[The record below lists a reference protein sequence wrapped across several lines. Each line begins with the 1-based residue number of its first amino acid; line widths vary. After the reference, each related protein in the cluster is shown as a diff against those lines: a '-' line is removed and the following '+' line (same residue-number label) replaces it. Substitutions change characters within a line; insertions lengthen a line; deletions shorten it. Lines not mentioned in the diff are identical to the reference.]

1 MMAETDS
8 REKKCWPC
16 DPRWWPLLV
25 LALSCELSA
34 IRAAERW
41 QGRLASGELITAPE
55 ILEWNEPASKP
66 TLAGR
71 ALLDAQ
77 QPFQSLWDEEAP
89 AVEAPV
95 SYVEL
100 IGGDRL
106 TGVIQGWQAAG
117 VSPYH
122 AVPPHLL
129 IQPTMEIF
137 PNDGSPRLP
146 VRVATRWLRKV
157 VWSSQSGT
165 VYEPATVWLKEG
177 GRVAFRS
184 VRWTESGV
192 TLLTESG
199 LRSFSFHELGEL
211 HFPQTDD
218 WEAYQQALVV
228 LSPGLKSRLAQLDLA
243 NGSRLTTSMERFQAR
258 HWGDR
263 KRPQAWWQ
271 LVQPVWALDPLWI
284 PFPQITSW
292 YWFLPEEPP
301 LSWSAPVR
309 VERQPVFGSSWLWRG
324 DLNTLGQPLLLGD
337 SVRHLRGFGVHGST
351 SLTFSLPAAARAF
364 RTQAGLDRAAGTG
377 GSVQLSVQ
385 QEGAEPLFATEPL
398 IGSSQVV
405 DSGWKSFAAADAT
418 ASRTLTFRSDMLR
431 DSAPAGADPFDI
443 RDIVSWGSPT
453 LRLDRETLL
462 AQQAQFVPAAI
473 PGLSGWTIAPD
484 MLVSLKYRNW
494 LDETD
499 HRVPAYRG
507 LWSTDR
513 PFVVLSRK
521 VTLSSADRW
530 LSLIVSRF
538 EASSVPTRMQIK
550 LDGRSAGEFEIPVRQ
565 GPIDPAPVTVPV
577 PEGGERTV
585 QVDVVIYAG
594 TPDSWWEWRGLVAT
608 PEPPGIRTLFDEV
621 NVAWL
626 PDPAAGSASIE
637 TGGAFSGEKF
647 LRVPAGRLDIPSEE
661 RLSAVIA
668 ELPRLGEYRFLTFAW
683 KGKETPRLAFSLAHE
698 GRLRSEIAGGLGL
711 GGAGNPAVG
720 PNGRFRKLEERGLR
734 AGFTWEAGAAEVE
747 DGLKPIRVQPKVPM
761 EWQFV
766 TRDLTQDFG
775 PLLLTG
781 LGWECQ
787 QSGAGD
793 WDAIVLAR
801 TPQDA
806 QALQQRYATKK
817 SIEDDPHYSQK
828 AVRPEDWGPAVAA
841 FAPAFGTP
849 NATHGLLQKR
859 EHQGQVG
866 GWQTHPEQQD
876 KPLILRTVHQFPADR
891 PQELDLLVS
900 HQPGSDFQLLVR
912 VNHEVLLDQLIDQE
926 LTQPQRGWA
935 SLTVD
940 LSKFQG
946 QTVLVEVLNASNN
959 WSNEHAV
966 WKRLEI
972 RDRAAP

>member
-1 MMAETDS
+1 MMGDTDS
-8 REKKCWPC
+8 RKEGCWQRI
-16 DPRWWPLLV
+16 DRWWLLLV
-25 LALSCELSA
+25 LALSFDLSA
-34 IRAAERW
+34 STAAERW
-41 QGRLASGELITAPE
+41 QGRLTSGELITAPE
-55 ILEWNEPASKP
+55 ILDWNEPASRP

-71 ALLDAQ
+71 ALLDER
-77 QPFQSLWDEEAP
+77 QPFQALWDQ
-89 AVEAPV
+89 EAPV
-95 SYVEL
+95 GEPPTAYVEL

-106 TGVIQGWQAAG
+106 TGEIQGWQATG

-122 AVPPHLL
+122 VAPPHLL

-211 HFPQTDD
+211 HFPQSDD
-218 WEAYQQALVV
+218 WEAYQQVLAV
-228 LSPGLKSRLAQLDLA
+228 LSPGLKSRLVQVDLA

-263 KRPQAWWQ
+263 KRSQSWWQ

-292 YWFLPEEPP
+292 YWFPPEEPP

-324 DLNTLGQPLLLGD
+324 DLNTLGQPLMFGN
-337 SVRHLRGFGVHGST
+337 SERHLRGFGVHGST
-351 SLTFSLPAAARAF
+351 SLTFTLPAAARAF
-364 RTQAGLDRAAGTG
+364 RTQAGLDQAAGIG
-377 GSVQLSVQ
+377 GSVQLSVVQ
-385 QEGAEPLFATEPL
+385 GDAAPLFATEPL
-398 IGSSQVV
+398 IGSSRVI
-405 DSGWKSFAAADAT
+405 DSGWKDLIAAEAT
-418 ASRTLTFRSDMLR
+418 APRTLALRSDMLR
-431 DSAPAGADPFDI
+431 DAAPAGADPFDI

-462 AQQAQFVPAAI
+462 QQQPQYVPTAI
-473 PGLSGWTIAPD
+473 PGLAGWTIAPE
-484 MLVSLKYRNW
+484 MVASLKYRNW

-499 HRVPAYRG
+499 HRVPVYRG

-513 PFVVLSRK
+513 PFIVLSRK
-521 VTLSSADRW
+521 VTLSAADRW
-530 LSLIVSRF
+530 LSLIASRF
-538 EASSVPTRMQIK
+538 EASSVPTRLQVK
-550 LDGRSAGEFEIPVRQ
+550 LDGRSAGEFDIPVRL
-565 GPIDPAPVTVPV
+565 GPIDPAPITVPL

-594 TPDSWWEWRGLVAT
+594 TPDCWWEWRGLVAT
-608 PEPPGIRTLFDEV
+608 PEPPGMHTLFDEGS
-621 NVAWL
+621 VAWVSES
-626 PDPAAGSASIE
+626 DNGGASLV

-647 LRVPAGRLDIPSEE
+647 LRVPAGRLDVPADD

-683 KGKETPRLAFSLAHE
+683 KGSETPRLALSLAHE

-711 GGAGNPAVG
+711 GGVG
-720 PNGRFRKLEERGLR
+720 TPRVGANGRFRKLEERGLR
-734 AGFTWEAGAAEVE
+734 TGFTWEAGTAEMT
-747 DGLKPIRVQPKVPM
+747 DGLKPIRVQPQVPA

-781 LGWECQ
+781 LGFECQ
-787 QSGAGD
+787 TTGTGD

-801 TPQDA
+801 TPQDV
-806 QALQQRYATKK
+806 QALQQRYSAMKPAE
-817 SIEDDPHYSQK
+817 SDPHYSRK
-828 AVRPEDWGPAVAA
+828 AVRPEEWGAAVAA

-849 NATHGLLQKR
+849 NATHGLFQKR
-859 EHQGQVG
+859 EHQGQTD
-866 GWQTHPEQQD
+866 GWQTHPEQRD

-891 PQELDLLVS
+891 PQELDLLVT
-900 HQPGSDFQLLVR
+900 HQPGSDFPLQVR
-912 VNHEVLLDQLIDQE
+912 MNGAVIFEQLINEE
-926 LTQPQRGWA
+926 LTRPQRGWA

-946 QTVLVEVLNASNN
+946 QTVLVEVLNGSND

-966 WKRLEI
+966 WKRLEL
-972 RDRAAP
+972 RDRASP